1 MLQTADRFV
10 KVCTEFYYLYLTST
24 AEGWYDKKGRKK
36 NHHGMQQPA
45 TRLKNSR
52 RSTRHSRLRT
62 VIAQVYEV
70 SRNNVIFEQ
79 CHLRNY
85 LNDTSRSLSLVVNA
99 ILAYNSCVINLSN
112 LSLPMSQSPS
122 FCFLWSPLLIHSPV
136 RKLFAAFHPRKQRM
150 RPRPRPY

>member
-24 AEGWYDKKGRKK
+24 AEGWYDKKGRKR

-70 SRNNVIFEQ
+70 SRNNVIFEIIWMIHQ
-79 CHLRNY
+79 DHC
-85 LNDTSRSLSLVVNA
+85 RSLWLQSWRITHVLF
-99 ILAYNSCVINLSN
+99 NLSN
-112 LSLPMSQSPS
+112 LSLPMSQSQS